1 MSDQKFNLEQSN
13 NTLNFG
19 MESGATRDTIDFQ
32 LNSSYS
38 ISPGSKPLIVNCGTI
53 TSLPKTFNVNGV
65 TANHKPI
72 SIEFGTPSAITSA
85 VIVTTGN
92 GTIQLSGS
100 IGGSTT
106 CTIVLIE
113 GTVVT
118 ATETT

>member
-1 MSDQKFNLEQSN
+1 
-13 NTLNFG
+13 
-19 MESGATRDTIDFQ
+19 MESGATRNTIDFQ
-32 LNSSYS
+32 LNSVNS